1 MNSSELLA
9 LIKKDVSD
17 VKQNGAETILVDNLL
32 TYLSEIDV
40 TEQPEDNALTL
51 EGIKHQNSTQL
62 ELFKIENN
70 FQMESFKAAISIG
83 ANACRTFLIMNGGAA
98 IALLAFLGN
107 IWNKSSST
115 EAASAIATALVLFCM
130 GVVLAGVCA
139 GFSYISQSLFV
150 SSELGNKKS
159 LLYWGARNKSYGLYM
174 RCRFNFYICLW
185 LILCISIYD
194 CTISKIKKTRR

>member
-32 TYLSEIDV
+32 NYLSEIDV

-107 IWNKSSST
+107 IWNKSTST

-159 LLYWGARNKSYGLYM
+159 LLYWGRGINLMACICGAGSIFIFAYGSFSAYQSMIAQLV
-174 RCRFNFYICLW
+174 
-185 LILCISIYD
+185 
-194 CTISKIKKTRR
+194 K

>member
-17 VKQNGAETILVDNLL
+17 VKQNDAETILVDNLL
-32 TYLSEIDV
+32 NYLSEIDV

-159 LLYWGARNKSYGLYM
+159 QLYWGRAINLM
-174 RCRFNFYICLW
+174 A
-185 LILCISIYD
+185 CISGAGSIFIFAYGSFSAYQSM
-194 CTISKIKKTRR
+194 IAQLVK